1 MSYKIDTLLLTIASY
16 HLFPLFWS
24 NFITTVIVSFFFYNK
39 LGLEGFFKLNA
50 FSVCLFWLALA
61 LEFRY
66 FVYAGGE
73 YTVTFGEFN
82 LVNNCYPVAISLFVD
97 KLSYSFAFLTMSIA
111 VFVYF
116 YTYCY
121 FRYEPSVERLVTLLL
136 LFVNSMILLVLSG
149 NLVVLFLG

>member
-1 MSYKIDTLLLTIASY
+1 ML
-16 HLFPLFWS
+16 WS
-24 NFITTVIVSFFFYNK
+24 NFITTVIISFFFYNK
-39 LGLEGFFKLNA
+39 LGLEGFFKINGLA
-50 FSVCLFWLALA
+50 AVMFWLSLA
-61 LEFRY
+61 LEFNY
-66 FVYAGGE
+66 YVYSGGE
-73 YTVTFGEFN
+73 YTVVFGEFN
-82 LVNNCYPVAISLFVD
+82 LISNCYPVAISLFVD

-149 NLVVLFLG
+149 NLIVLFLGWELIGVTSFFLINF

>member
-1 MSYKIDTLLLTIASY
+1 M
-16 HLFPLFWS
+16 
-24 NFITTVIVSFFFYNK
+24 
-39 LGLEGFFKLNA
+39 
-50 FSVCLFWLALA
+50 
-61 LEFRY
+61 
-66 FVYAGGE
+66 
-73 YTVTFGEFN
+73 FGEFN
-82 LVNNCYPVAISLFVD
+82 LVNNCYPVVISLFID